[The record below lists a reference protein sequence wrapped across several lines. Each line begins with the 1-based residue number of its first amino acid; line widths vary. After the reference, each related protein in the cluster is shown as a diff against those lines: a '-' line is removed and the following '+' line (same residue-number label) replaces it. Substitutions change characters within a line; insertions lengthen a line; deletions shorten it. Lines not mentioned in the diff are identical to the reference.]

1 MTESGR
7 EQQESSMNIT
17 EAYQYIEERNQ
28 LGSVLGLEHIK
39 ELLQRLGEPQN
50 QCKVVHIAGT
60 NGKGSILAYME
71 QALLQEGYKVGKYS
85 SPTVFCYLE
94 RFQINGEPMP
104 ESVYPQYLERVMQCV
119 QDMEA
124 DGKQKV
130 TAFEIETA
138 VAFLYFLEEQ
148 TDIVLLETGMGGRL
162 DATNVVAHPVC
173 TILASISLD
182 HMAILGDTVEAIT
195 REKTGILRD
204 RVPCV
209 VYPENEKAMPVI
221 EEQCRIHNCEMI
233 VPDLAALKVVSED
246 LNHEKFAYKNVNYEL
261 QMLGKYQIYN
271 AITALEALEITRKV
285 LNDSSENGLKNV
297 NIQKGLAN
305 THWRARFEI
314 LSRQPYVIRD
324 GAHNMDAARKL
335 YEQMTKHFTNR
346 RILYIIGI
354 LGDKQYRDMLALLVP
369 MAWKVYVLTVPE
381 NKRALPAETLA
392 QEVQKYCSQVEIA
405 ATPEEAY
412 QRAKQ
417 EAEPEDVILA
427 FGSLYYIG
435 RIGE

>member
-1 MTESGR
+1 
-7 EQQESSMNIT
+7 MNIT

-71 QALLQEGYKVGKYS
+71 QALLQGGYKVGKYS

-94 RFQINGEPMP
+94 RFQINGEPMS

-182 HMAILGDTVEAIT
+182 HMAILG
-195 REKTGILRD
+195 
-204 RVPCV
+204 
-209 VYPENEKAMPVI
+209 
-221 EEQCRIHNCEMI
+221 
-233 VPDLAALKVVSED
+233 
-246 LNHEKFAYKNVNYEL
+246 
-261 QMLGKYQIYN
+261 
-271 AITALEALEITRKV
+271 
-285 LNDSSENGLKNV
+285 
-297 NIQKGLAN
+297 N
-305 THWRARFEI
+305 T
-314 LSRQPYVIRD
+314 LS
-324 GAHNMDAARKL
+324 
-335 YEQMTKHFTNR
+335 
-346 RILYIIGI
+346 
-354 LGDKQYRDMLALLVP
+354 
-369 MAWKVYVLTVPE
+369 
-381 NKRALPAETLA
+381 
-392 QEVQKYCSQVEIA
+392 EIA
-405 ATPEEAY
+405 AEKAGIIKKGSYIISERQEP
-412 QRAKQ
+412 
-417 EAEPEDVILA
+417 EAEAVIKKAARDCQYYELNEMDVKSASELEMKLL
-427 FGSLYYIG
+427 GKCSSSDQSG
-435 RIGE
+435 RISFKRQK